1 MGRCIISRDVCPPRG
16 RGTTRISAARRGG
29 SPAPNTTF
37 RDPSQGRCR
46 WHVRRPQHEQH
57 ESGGERRAC
66 ARLDEG
72 REEAMRIRRHAA
84 WSRRGV
90 VGPTKKVLELASPSV
105 SSLQGWRKCGRGR
118 GAGRWVLQLR
128 LRQAT
133 KHAACAAR
141 ARSSGRLT
149 AARSWPRRGL
159 VQLRALPRAA
169 RALRPRA
176 SVAVPTGT
184 SHSYLPRLSLCP
196 VRAYFWN
203 DSSFR
208 SRSSS
213 QSSSYDASSLV

>member
-1 MGRCIISRDVCPPRG
+1 
-16 RGTTRISAARRGG
+16 
-29 SPAPNTTF
+29 
-37 RDPSQGRCR
+37 
-46 WHVRRPQHEQH
+46 
-57 ESGGERRAC
+57 
-66 ARLDEG
+66 
-72 REEAMRIRRHAA
+72 MRIRRHAA

-184 SHSYLPRLSLCP
+184 SPSYLPRLSLCP
-196 VRAYFWN
+196 HWRVTMQWYGRIFGMIQFSVLAALSRAHHMM
-203 DSSFR
+203 R
-208 SRSSS
+208 PR
-213 QSSSYDASSLV
+213 

>member
-1 MGRCIISRDVCPPRG
+1 M
-16 RGTTRISAARRGG
+16 
-29 SPAPNTTF
+29 
-37 RDPSQGRCR
+37 
-46 WHVRRPQHEQH
+46 
-57 ESGGERRAC
+57 
-66 ARLDEG
+66 RL
-72 REEAMRIRRHAA
+72 RRHAA
-84 WSRRGV
+84 WSRWSV

-141 ARSSGRLT
+141 ARSSGRLGRLT
-149 AARSWPRRGL
+149 AARCWPRRGL

-196 VRAYFWN
+196 HWRVTMQWYGRIFGMIQLSVLAALARAHHMM
-203 DSSFR
+203 R
-208 SRSSS
+208 PR
-213 QSSSYDASSLV
+213 